1 MLELELIERYF
12 NYIKKYLNKII
23 YVKVFEV
30 KKKEM
35 ILLECGNFIDE
46 MKIGIFF
53 VLDLVCYCWW
63 NCLCKGWIVKS
74 WSFVERVWGMEF

>member
-30 KKKEM
+30 KKK
-35 ILLECGNFIDE
+35 N
-46 MKIGIFF
+46 
-53 VLDLVCYCWW
+53 
-63 NCLCKGWIVKS
+63 
-74 WSFVERVWGMEF
+74 